1 MEVAKITLKHP
12 IQFGS
17 ETVSELTFR
26 RPKAGDMRGIKIN
39 AAGDMS
45 FDDML
50 TVAQRVTGRPPAVI
64 NEIDLED
71 LKPVFDVIGGFIKA
85 GHQTGKTP

>member
-12 IQFGS
+12 IPYGS
-17 ETVSELTFR
+17 ETVTELTFR

-39 AAGDMS
+39 GNGDMS

-50 TVAQRVTGRPPAVI
+50 TVAQRVTGKPPSVI
-64 NEIDLED
+64 NEIDFED
-71 LKPVFDVIGGFIKA
+71 LQPVFEVIGGFIKA
-85 GHQTGKTP
+85 GQQTGKTP